1 MLVMNRVQCLCAV
14 TAAQCDILD
23 AKVLIR
29 SSRVVASSQDE
40 TTKSFTTMPVAD
52 DCRYSWRGQQAIF
65 ADPDLPHTVCCCH
78 AADDWDCCL
87 REISTIS
94 RDHQSTACV
103 LCEGVSRCRGF
114 EHKMWTS
121 FLHCKYTF

>member
-1 MLVMNRVQCLCAV
+1 MNRYSARAV
-14 TAAQCDILD
+14 TEAWCDALD

-40 TTKSFTTMPVAD
+40 STVGFTTMPVAD
-52 DCRYSWRGQQAIF
+52 DCRHSWRGQQATF
-65 ADPDLPHTVCCCH
+65 ANPDLPHTVCCCH

-94 RDHQSTACV
+94 RDHQSTAYV
-103 LCEGVSRCRGF
+103 FFVRVSRSRDF
-114 EHKMWTS
+114 EHKM
-121 FLHCKYTF
+121 